1 MCSRLIIAA
10 ALLAG
15 VQQYAFGQHGCP
27 LDHFSIGQNGGAG
40 SHTGTLIADVSQ
52 LYGITVRKPYAS
64 HYPLNYSLSKQ
75 AYINGEPGSE
85 ETETNP
91 DQQFAGV
98 AMTDYDIWLEV
109 VEVSDNLWVGVGSS
123 WYTTGGRI
131 RLSTVPY
138 HHVHLSY
145 WLYASVYD
153 SKDLHYA
160 VFRLVDDLDDGQR
173 YQPSEEFW
181 VVLNR
186 PVPGDSDA
194 DGYIDGDDLDQF
206 KACVSGPALSY
217 DPENLPAACTQI
229 PDADG
234 ILPADLDRDGDVDQ
248 SDFGLFQR
256 CISGPEG
263 HPDPR
268 CAK

>member
-1 MCSRLIIAA
+1 MCFRLIITAV
-10 ALLAG
+10 LVAG
-15 VQQYAFGQHGCP
+15 VRQYAFGQHGCS
-27 LDHFSIGQNGGAG
+27 LDHFAIGQDGGAG
-40 SHTGTLIADVSQ
+40 SHTGGLIADVSE

-64 HYPLNYSLSKQ
+64 HYPLNYSASKQ

-85 ETETNP
+85 ETANP

-98 AMTDYDIWLEV
+98 AMTDYDLWLEI
-109 VEVSDNLWVGVGSS
+109 VEVSDNLWVGAGSS

-131 RLSTVPY
+131 RLSSVPY
-138 HHVHLSY
+138 HHVHMNY
-145 WLYASVYD
+145 WVYASVYD
-153 SKDLHYA
+153 TKDLHYA
-160 VFRLVDDLDDGQR
+160 IFRLVDDLADGQQ

-186 PVPGDSDA
+186 PVPGDFNA
-194 DGYIDGDDLDQF
+194 DGHIDGDDLDQF
-206 KACVSGPALSY
+206 ETCATGPAVPY
-217 DPENLPAACTQI
+217 DPEDLPAGCTQS

-234 ILPADLDRDGDVDQ
+234 IIPADLDRDGDVDQ
-248 SDFGLFQR
+248 SDFGRLQR

-268 CAK
+268 CAD